1 MGTSISS
8 YYKKNKLAREQ
19 NEQLIKLN
27 LKLKFENE
35 QLTKTNKIL
44 EDKRN
49 SLIKLDVREFINTKY
64 LIIKQPY
71 KYSLK
76 LKENLLSNDINIFSD
91 FFELVTFKDS
101 KGYLQYSI
109 NDDMIVQNTMRKYNI
124 KIDEYC
130 IIKTKDDGLIS
141 VVNYTFIQEY
151 MNKWMN
157 LNIKR
162 ITKFDNVLILTYEKH
177 KDPVKDINQEIF

>member
-19 NEQLIKLN
+19 NDKLIKLN

-35 QLTKTNKIL
+35 KLINVNRIL
-44 EDKRN
+44 EEKRN
-49 SLIKLDVREFINTKY
+49 SLIKSDVREFINTKY

-76 LKENLLSNDINIFSD
+76 LKENLLSSENNIFSD
-91 FFELVTFKDS
+91 FFELVTFKDT

-109 NDDMIVQNTMRKYNI
+109 NDDLIVQNILRKYNI
-124 KIDEYC
+124 KMDEYC
-130 IIKTKDDGLIS
+130 LIKSKDNGLIS

-162 ITKFDNVLILTYEKH
+162 ITKFENVLILKYEKQIE
-177 KDPVKDINQEIF
+177 PQI

>member
-8 YYKKNKLAREQ
+8 YYKKNKLVREQ
-19 NEQLIKLN
+19 NDKLIKLN

-35 QLTKTNKIL
+35 KLINVNRIL
-44 EDKRN
+44 EEKRN
-49 SLIKLDVREFINTKY
+49 SLIKSDVREFINTKY

-76 LKENLLSNDINIFSD
+76 LKENLLSSENNIFSD
-91 FFELVTFKDS
+91 FFELVTFKDT

-109 NDDMIVQNTMRKYNI
+109 NDDLIVQNILRKYNI
-124 KIDEYC
+124 KMDEYC
-130 IIKTKDDGLIS
+130 LIKSKDNGLIS

-162 ITKFDNVLILTYEKH
+162 ITKFENVLILKYEKQIE
-177 KDPVKDINQEIF
+177 PQI

>member
-8 YYKKNKLAREQ
+8 YYKKKKIIHEQ
-19 NEQLIKLN
+19 NEQLIKIN

-35 QLTKTNKIL
+35 QLTNTNRIL
-44 EDKRN
+44 EEKRN
-49 SLIKLDVREFINTKY
+49 SLIKSDIRGFINSKY

-76 LKENLLSNDINIFSD
+76 LKDNLLSNETNIFSE

-109 NDDMIVQNTMRKYNI
+109 NDDLVVQNILRKYNI

-130 IIKTKDDGLIS
+130 IIKSKDNGLIS

-162 ITKFDNVLILTYEKH
+162 ITKFENMIILTYEKQIE
-177 KDPVKDINQEIF
+177 PQISS